1 MNVNNVKLLI
11 SAVAK
16 KQYPNLNLPEIAFV
30 GRSNVGKSSLINRL
44 INRKSLARV
53 SGVPGKT
60 ITINFYDVENKLIF
74 VDLPGYGFAKRSKE
88 EIRKWGNMIEEYLIT
103 RNELKLVLMLVDIRH
118 KPSEDDVLMYN
129 WLCEY
134 NVPTKVIATK
144 LDKIK
149 KSQIEPSIALI
160 SETLGLEDSV
170 IAFSSLKGDGKDETW
185 SFIENTVLD

>member
-60 ITINFYDVENKLIF
+60 ITINFYDVEDKLIF